1 MTKEDSQLLFTLEA
15 RIRHLMLMCDNLKE
29 ENAVLKKQLSEEL
42 ELKKILE
49 NNYRKL
55 EDAYNHLKTA
65 KIISVG
71 DNDKLETKQR
81 LSKLVREVDKCIAL
95 LKA

>member
-1 MTKEDSQLLFTLEA
+1 MTKEDSQLLYTLEA

-29 ENAVLKKQLSEEL
+29 ENAALKKQLTEEL
-42 ELKKILE
+42 ELKQNLE
-49 NNYRKL
+49 ENYRRL
-55 EDAYNHLKTA
+55 DDSYNHLKTA

-71 DNDKLETKQR
+71 DNDKLQTKQR

-95 LKA
+95 LKV